1 LTIQDFCEQQQHDAR
16 GHCNGFERRVP
27 HVETE
32 VAMSTAWEKFQG
44 ATFSLARSG
53 PIKDR
58 LADAYRNYLADIQ
71 EEDLPREL
79 REEFREVSDT
89 LTRERPLRG
98 EDAVRATTR
107 KLSNDEADRI
117 ACSVVR
123 IFAAI
128 PNGQPAIARHVPSPA
143 QVVPLY
149 LAEA

>member
-1 LTIQDFCEQQQHDAR
+1 
-16 GHCNGFERRVP
+16 
-27 HVETE
+27 
-32 VAMSTAWEKFQG
+32 MSTAWERFQG
-44 ATFSLARSG
+44 ATLSLARSG
-53 PIKDR
+53 HIKDR
-58 LADAYRNYLADIQ
+58 LADAYRNYLADVH

-107 KLSNDEADRI
+107 KLSNEEADRI

-128 PNGQPAIARHVPSPA
+128 PHGQGTAARHGPSPA